1 MAAVLGFIGLG
12 RMGLPMTRH
21 LAAAGNRVH
30 VFDSA
35 APALDAAC
43 ALPGVQAAPSPK
55 AVAQACEILFT
66 CLPNN
71 AIVEETYG
79 GAEGIAVGARP
90 GLITCDCSTIS
101 PDVAERTGARMLKAG
116 GVHMDTPMLGS
127 QPQAESGEIFFI
139 VSGDEDAYP
148 RIDGYLGLMGKQ
160 SMFVGGS
167 GNANKIKLIHNALGA
182 INAVAVAETLSLCVE
197 SGVDLQAFYD
207 VVRNGGGMAFSTYF
221 DRRVAR
227 IIDGDYSPT
236 FTVDLMRK
244 DISLAMALAGDKER
258 LLEIMGSAKGAFD
271 AAVEGGWGGEDFS
284 GVSHVIEERLRLKL
298 AGK

>member
-1 MAAVLGFIGLG
+1 MTAVLGFIGLG
-12 RMGLPMTRH
+12 RMGLPMARH
-21 LAAAGNRVH
+21 LAAAGNTVR
-30 VFDSA
+30 VFDT
-35 APALDAAC
+35 APAALEAAC
-43 ALPGVQAAPSPK
+43 AVAGVQAEASPK
-55 AVAQACEILFT
+55 AVAGACDVLFT

-71 AIVEETYG
+71 QIVTATYA
-79 GAEGIAVGARP
+79 GAEGIAAGARP

-101 PDVAERTGARMLKAG
+101 PDVAERTGAVMTKAG

-139 VSGDEDAYP
+139 VSGDQEAYA
-148 RIDGYLGLMGKQ
+148 RIEGYLGLMGKQ

-197 SGVDLQAFYD
+197 NDVDLRAFYD
-207 VVRNGGGMAFSTYF
+207 VVRSGGGMAFSTYF
-221 DRRVAR
+221 ERRVAR
-227 IIDGDYSPT
+227 IIEGDYSPT

-244 DISLAMALAGDKER
+244 DVSLAMELAGDKGR
-258 LLEIMGSAKGAFD
+258 LLEIMGSAKAAYD

-284 GVSHVIEERLRLKL
+284 GVSHVIEQRLKL
-298 AGK
+298 NLAGK